1 MRRPRGFV
9 YTPAQEYV
17 CVCVCVCVQVSEG
30 SVMSLDVF
38 SEEISADDEM
48 VTSTRSRSYV
58 VDLTKPELEN

>member
-1 MRRPRGFV
+1 M
-9 YTPAQEYV
+9 

-48 VTSTRSRSYV
+48 VASTRSRSYV